1 MMTYKY
7 IKINLSTGKVSTEAV
22 EERAIRD
29 FVGGRGFGAYHLMKE
44 LKAGTEPLS
53 PDNKLFFHSGPLA
66 GGPAQSTSRWMVVT
80 KSPLTGGFA
89 RAVGGSDFGAW
100 IHFAGYSF
108 IEIEGAADEPAYIHL
123 TPDSCQILDARDI
136 WGKDVDET
144 QEILR
149 TKHGKNTRCAVIGVA
164 GEKLVR
170 FASIFSARRS
180 ASRCGVGTVM
190 GSKNLKAIAISAD
203 RKVQF
208 ADADAMRQ
216 AAKEQVAAYQSSN
229 AYKGHREMGTTDTQS
244 VTNTLGIYPV
254 NNFREGR
261 LEGWDKTITGEDYK
275 KIRTGEFGCYACPAY
290 CGKAHTVP
298 AGPYA
303 GIQSDGPEYESIWAF
318 TGPIGSSDINASIAA
333 DALCDQLG
341 IDTISAGN
349 LVGFAFE
356 LYEKDIL
363 TRADT
368 GGLELKKGDHAAM
381 MTLLRQMGNREGIG
395 NILAEGAKRAADII
409 GRGADKYAIHCKGME
424 PPAYEPRGAKNQGFN
439 YATANIGASHCY
451 GYAAQDVFGAPFPK
465 KVNRFEEGNADI
477 VIYNQD
483 HTASNEIGICCAF
496 SAGWGWVPDIYG
508 RLLAAATGLEDCKDP
523 KFLNLVGERIMN
535 MERAFINREG
545 FGRVDD
551 TLPQRMLN
559 ENLIVDGKP
568 VEAARVRDMQGFL
581 DRYYSLRGWN
591 ANGAPTAD
599 KLSQLGLTWAVK

>member
-108 IEIEGAADEPAYIHL
+108 IEVEGAADEPAYIYL

-261 LEGWDKTITGEDYK
+261 LAGWDKTITGEDYK

-508 RLLAAATGLEDCKDP
+508 RLLAAATALEDCKDP

-591 ANGAPTAD
+591 ADGAPTPD